1 MEDQGQVER
10 YSVLNKTMDHL
21 DKLAE
26 YSEKT
31 AERIDNKL
39 YAVCRSEVPSEEKQL
54 NKVDEKEVYPQLFDD
69 MRTRLES
76 IESNLERINS
86 TINRC
91 EL

>member
-39 YAVCRSEVPSEEKQL
+39 YAVCRSEVSNEEKLL
-54 NKVDEKEVYPQLFDD
+54 NKKDEKEVYPQLFDE
-69 MRTRLES
+69 MRCKLES
-76 IESNLERINS
+76 IESNLNRINS
-86 TINRC
+86 TIDRC